1 MLVLSDGSALP
12 SFMTYDVYTK
22 VLTINNCQYQPAVYT
37 VKSCAHLND
46 RIATAR
52 SECKEIVVDI
62 YALITS
68 LSFSSPTFAYEYD
81 VNGQQ
86 TEF

>member
-22 VLTINNCQYQPAVYT
+22 VLTINICQYQPAVYS
-37 VKSCAHLND
+37 VRSCVYLND

-62 YALITS
+62 YSFTTS
-68 LSFSSPTFAYEYD
+68 LSFSSQTFTYEYD
-81 VNGQQ
+81 VSGQ
-86 TEF
+86 